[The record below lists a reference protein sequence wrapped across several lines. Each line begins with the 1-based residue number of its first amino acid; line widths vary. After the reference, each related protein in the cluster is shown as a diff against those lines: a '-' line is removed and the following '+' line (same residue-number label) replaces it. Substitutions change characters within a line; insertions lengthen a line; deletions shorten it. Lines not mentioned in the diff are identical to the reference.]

1 MSGYLRM
8 CFVSLVLVETL
19 STGPASSNPLANIFN
34 TAAPQP
40 TVTSPPQA
48 ECLGRPGNSTPDSQ
62 HWVYRMDGHHKCWF
76 LTEGMAKVK
85 KTVRPRAAK
94 DNTASLDENGTTRP
108 RQSGVVDARAELL
121 RSAPA
126 EPSQPPYPEVK
137 VADATSDLDTGT
149 TPMSAAPIAGHD
161 RWPTHSVPSQVDVEQ
176 PLAAAPANDVVTSS
190 EPPTIPI
197 GVLVLTAEARNEARS
212 RTAAWLGVLLMM
224 LGMIFI
230 LSSSR
235 SLRHP
240 MRLRH

>member
-1 MSGYLRM
+1 MSGYLRL

-19 STGPASSNPLANIFN
+19 SMGPASSNPLADIFN
-34 TAAPQP
+34 TAASQP
-40 TVTSPPQA
+40 AATSPPHA

-62 HWVYRMDGHHKCWF
+62 RWVYRMDGHHKCWF

-85 KTVRPRAAK
+85 KTVRPRVAK

-126 EPSQPPYPEVK
+126 EPSQSPYPEVK

-149 TPMSAAPIAGHD
+149 TPMSAAPIAEHD
-161 RWPTHSVPSQVDVEQ
+161 RWPTNSVPSQVDVEQ
-176 PLAAAPANDVVTSS
+176 SLAAAPANDVVTS
-190 EPPTIPI
+190 TIPI
-197 GVLVLTAEARNEARS
+197 GVLVLTAEARNEAPS

-224 LGMIFI
+224 LGMISI

-235 SLRHP
+235 SLRHA